1 MFYIFD
7 KYYYLINVLEKF
19 FIKEKV
25 KGYMD
30 FDVICFMWRKYY
42 YLIFYCNILIDSFF
56 YVVFKIIVMLF
67 CSNCLIY

>member
-30 FDVICFMWRKYY
+30 FDVICFMWRKY
-42 YLIFYCNILIDSFF
+42 NI
-56 YVVFKIIVMLF
+56 II
-67 CSNCLIY
+67 